1 MARTTGARPSAS
13 RRRPNRPGEP
23 GARDT
28 RPASIGTGVID
39 KLAYLIALAREQ
51 HFGRA
56 ADSCGV
62 TQPTLSA
69 GIKQLEEQLGVLL
82 VQRGSRFIGFT
93 PEGQRTLDWARRIVG
108 DAQALR
114 DEIRALKTGLAGHLR
129 LSVIPTALPMVTALT
144 EPFRLAHPNVT
155 FSVFSRTSIEVL
167 AQLENLETD
176 VGLSYLDREPV
187 GRVRTLPLY
196 HEVYWLVVAAHHAL
210 ATARSVI
217 WEQLGDVP
225 LALLTPDM
233 QNRRII
239 DAALR
244 EAGVT
249 SAPAMQSDS
258 MLAVL
263 AHVRTG
269 QWAGVLPAVLVDTL
283 DVAGR
288 LVAIPIDDRRPPP
301 TVGLIYP
308 QREPLTPLT
317 AALLAEARRFVATRG
332 LH

>member
-1 MARTTGARPSAS
+1 MSWVFNRAS
-13 RRRPNRPGEP
+13 KAGF
-23 GARDT
+23 D
-28 RPASIGTGVID
+28 
-39 KLAYLIALAREQ
+39 AY
-51 HFGRA
+51 
-56 ADSCGV
+56 
-62 TQPTLSA
+62 
-69 GIKQLEEQLGVLL
+69 
-82 VQRGSRFIGFT
+82 
-93 PEGQRTLDWARRIVG
+93 
-108 DAQALR
+108 
-114 DEIRALKTGLAGHLR
+114 
-129 LSVIPTALPMVTALT
+129 
-144 EPFRLAHPNVT
+144 
-155 FSVFSRTSIEVL
+155 
-167 AQLENLETD
+167 
-176 VGLSYLDREPV
+176 
-187 GRVRTLPLY
+187 
-196 HEVYWLVVAAHHAL
+196 AL

>member
-1 MARTTGARPSAS
+1 
-13 RRRPNRPGEP
+13 
-23 GARDT
+23 
-28 RPASIGTGVID
+28 VID

-56 ADSCGV
+56 ADTCGV

-114 DEIRALKTGLAGHLR
+114 DEIRALKSGLAGHLR
-129 LSVIPTALPMVTALT
+129 LSVIPTALPIVTDLT
-144 EPFRLAHPNVT
+144 APFRQAHPNVT
-155 FSVFSRTSIEVL
+155 FSVFSRTSIQVL
-167 AQLENLETD
+167 AQLENLEAD

-187 GRVRTLPLY
+187 GRVRSLPLY
-196 HEVYWLVVAAHHAL
+196 HELYRLVVAAGHPL
-210 ATARSVI
+210 ASAASVT
-217 WEQLGDVP
+217 WKQLADLP

-244 EAGVT
+244 DAGVT
-249 SAPAMQSDS
+249 PEPALQSDS
-258 MLAVL
+258 MLTVL

-269 QWAGVLPAVLVDTL
+269 EWAGVLPAVLVDTL
-283 DVAGR
+283 DAGSR
-288 LVAIPIDDRRPPP
+288 MVAIPIEDDRPPP

-317 AALLAEARRFVATRG
+317 AALLAEARRFVAARG
-332 LH
+332 LG

>member
-1 MARTTGARPSAS
+1 M
-13 RRRPNRPGEP
+13 
-23 GARDT
+23 
-28 RPASIGTGVID
+28 ID

-82 VQRGSRFIGFT
+82 VRRGSRFIGFT
-93 PEGQRTLDWARRIVG
+93 PEGQRTLDWGRRIVG

-144 EPFRLAHPNVT
+144 EPFRLAHPNVA
-155 FSVFSRTSIEVL
+155 FSILSRTSIEIL
-167 AQLENLETD
+167 GQLENLETD
-176 VGLSYLDREPV
+176 AGLSYLDREPV
-187 GRVRTLPLY
+187 GRVRTLALY
-196 HEVYWLVVAAHHAL
+196 REVYRLVVAAGHDL
-210 ATARSVI
+210 ASSPSVT
-217 WEQLGDVP
+217 WRQLADLP

-244 EAGVT
+244 EAGVEP
-249 SAPAMQSDS
+249 APALQSDS

-263 AHVRTG
+263 SHVRTG
-269 QWAGVLPAVLVDTL
+269 QWAGVLPAVLVDQL
-283 DVAGR
+283 DVSSR
-288 LVAIPIDDRRPPP
+288 LAAIPIEDSRPPP

-332 LH
+332 LT